1 MDMQAKS
8 IDRQGGRGQE
18 LLLLLLLLSTGVC
31 TLLGDSAGGQVLRLL
46 WCFCNLFQIPLLFFT
61 LGGWSRRRV
70 ETVRQAGW
78 LSAGFVLLYGV
89 QKALIFWAGA
99 LRGDQPAFDL
109 LTEGDTPWLFLVLA
123 CCLPLGVWLERRRW
137 KGVIL
142 ACAGAVGCAVG
153 YCTALNGDFLCL
165 SRLFAFFPFFFLGRW
180 ADEPIVDRLKRHGW
194 GKALSAVLLISALC
208 LCRMAGEQIFQYRGL
223 FLGNRIYGGWQGVLL
238 RAIQYGIALV
248 LGGAVL
254 ALVPRRRLP
263 GLSAVGARWMSA
275 WFWLRPL
282 LVLLTGTALLPA
294 IGAGTGKALLS
305 IAVCCLI
312 VVLAVSRWVAW
323 PVTALLRL
331 PGQLTGARSSPA
343 RLRRND
349 NRLYWRAF
357 FAVFLVLITSFS
369 SYFIAN
375 GYSMVWT
382 PDGQNLYLTIMY
394 YTRNY
399 VVKVAKT
406 LLATGQLVL
415 PQWDFSIGQGSS
427 VLSVFHFNPLFLLAV
442 FTPTRWMEAVY
453 GAVTVLQIPL
463 AGMAFTAYCRSIDKR
478 EPLPVLVGAVVYA
491 FSGFV
496 IFTAAKHIYFITF
509 MVIYLPLILA
519 GCERWLRKRR
529 WGLFVGMIFLAMVGG
544 YYYAFINTLLM
555 AVYLLI
561 REICLYR
568 TRIRK
573 IVTDLLQLVGLYLW
587 GFALSM
593 VAFLPVV
600 LDFLSSSRSDVTS
613 SAYTMLYPAEH
624 YLKMFLCL
632 VGNDPAATK
641 WVRLG
646 FAGVVFSA
654 GVILFLRWRDRKLAP
669 LRAGALVLFA
679 CLCVPLMGKIFNGF
693 GYVTN
698 RWCYGFAFCMA
709 LMVVCLLPRLVE
721 LRVWEQIALAVITGG
736 YITAVCLLEYT
747 RDGIEW
753 GAMGLLALVTV
764 VIILASH
771 WKNKQVGQGL
781 VAVVTVAAVLLNLFQ
796 FYDPSRSNELERYIA
811 AGKVSKSVYAS
822 AECVAGN
829 LDDDGFYRS
838 EVEGNRYNRFCLTGG
853 YGTMSYW
860 SVLNADL
867 VNYYLDF
874 DLNTVRQ
881 SYAVWGLDERASLCA
896 LGSVK
901 YFVDKGI
908 DSDGN
913 ERHLQPYGFQ
923 AVGEE
928 KEMTIYENQYALP
941 AGYTYTSYQTRSDYE
956 QLSPLERQQAIL
968 QGAVVEDADAAV
980 VSGALDREEPE
991 LTAQDISWTVSKTN
1005 GLELDNHTIR
1015 VEKGEG
1021 SLTLKF
1027 SGLADAETYV
1037 YLRGLTLEGEKS
1049 DETVIRVSGN
1059 TVSKKGQVYRQDS
1072 LYYFQRDGLTF
1083 NLGCS
1088 ETGVRSCKITFEAPG
1103 TYTFDDLQIICLP
1116 MADYVKDV
1124 TALGE
1129 TTLENVTEE
1138 NGTLSGTIHLE
1149 ESRLL
1154 TLSIPYRESWTVT
1167 VDGVPAET
1175 LKVNGMYTGVLL
1187 EAGDHSIEAT
1197 YEIPGLRTGGLVSGA
1212 ALVFTGCMLAGGA
1225 VHRLRGPGQ
1234 KGGKR
1239 RKRKQ
1244 IQEVEES

>member
-1 MDMQAKS
+1 MGMQIKS
-8 IDRQGGRGQE
+8 RDRQGGHGQE

-31 TLLGDSAGGQVLRLL
+31 TLLGDGGGGQVLRSL

-78 LSAGFVLLYGV
+78 LSAGLVLLYGV
-89 QKALIFWAGA
+89 QKALLFWAGV
-99 LRGDQPAFDL
+99 LRGEQPAFDL
-109 LTEGDTPWLFLVLA
+109 LAGSDAPWLFLALA

-142 ACAGAVGCAVG
+142 ACAGVVGCVAG
-153 YCTALNGDFLCL
+153 YCAALSGDFLCL
-165 SRLFAFFPFFFLGRW
+165 GRFFVYFPFFFLGRW
-180 ADEPIVDRLKRHGW
+180 TDWNLADQLGERRWVKV
-194 GKALSAVLLISALC
+194 LSAALLIAALC
-208 LCRMAGEQIFQYRGL
+208 LCLVASEQMFQYRGL
-223 FLGNRIYGGWQGVLL
+223 LLGNEAYVNRWDGLL
-238 RAIQYGIALV
+238 RVAQYAVALV
-248 LGGAVL
+248 LGAAVL
-254 ALVPRRRLP
+254 ALIPRRSLP
-263 GLSAVGARWMSA
+263 GLSTVGERWMSA

-282 LVLLTGTALLPA
+282 LVLLTGTVLLPA
-294 IGAGTGKALLS
+294 IENGQVKALQS
-305 IAVCCLI
+305 IVVCCLI
-312 VVLAVSRWVAW
+312 VVLALSRWAAW
-323 PVTALLRL
+323 PVAAVLSL
-331 PGQLTGARSSPA
+331 PGQLTGARSGPV
-343 RLRRND
+343 RLRRKD

-357 FAVFLVLITSFS
+357 FAVFLVLVTSFS

-375 GYSMVWT
+375 GYSMVWM
-382 PDGQNLYLTIMY
+382 PDGQNLYLTTMY
-394 YTRNY
+394 YTRDY
-399 VVKVAKT
+399 VVKVVKT

-427 VLSVFHFNPLFLLAV
+427 VLSVFHFNPLFLLAIC
-442 FTPTRWMEAVY
+442 TPSRWMEAVY

-519 GCERWLRKRR
+519 GCERWLRKRK
-529 WGLFVGMIFLAMVGG
+529 WGLFVGMIFLAMAGG

-555 AVYLLI
+555 AIYLLI
-561 REICLYR
+561 REICFYR
-568 TRIRK
+568 TQIRK

-593 VAFLPVV
+593 VTFLPAV
-600 LDFLSSSRSDVTS
+600 LDFLSCSRSDVAES
-613 SAYTMLYPAEH
+613 SFALIYPAKH
-624 YLKMFLCL
+624 YLRMFLCL
-632 VGNDPAATK
+632 VGSDPNGTY

-654 GVILFLRWRDRKLAP
+654 GVLLFLRWRDRKLAP
-669 LRAGALVLFA
+669 LRAGALVLCA
-679 CLCVPLMGKIFNGF
+679 CLCIPLMGKIFNGF

-709 LMVVCLLPRLVE
+709 LIVVCLLPRLVE
-721 LRVWEQIALAVITGG
+721 LRVWEQITLAVITGG
-736 YITAVCLLEYT
+736 YIAAVCLLE
-747 RDGIEW
+747 RAGDDIEW
-753 GAMGLLALVTV
+753 SAMGLLALVTAV
-764 VIILASH
+764 VILASH

-796 FYDPSRSNELERYIA
+796 FYTPSNSAELERYVA
-811 AGKVSKSVYAS
+811 AGQVRRDVKKS
-822 AECVAGN
+822 AEQVASN
-829 LDDDGFYRS
+829 LEDDGFYRV
-838 EVEGNRYNRFCLTGG
+838 EVEGNRHNWFCLTGG

-874 DLNTVRQ
+874 DLNSVRQ

-901 YFVDKGI
+901 YFVGKDQNQNGA
-908 DSDGN
+908 
-913 ERHLQPYGFQ
+913 EARYQPYGFQ

-928 KEMTIYENQYALP
+928 DGLTIYENQYALP

-956 QLSPLERQQAIL
+956 KLSPLERQQAIL
-968 QGAVVEDADAAV
+968 QGVVVEDEDEAAV
-980 VSGALDREEPE
+980 SGVLNQEEPE
-991 LTAQDISWTVSKTN
+991 LTAQSIPWTVDKTE
-1005 GLELDNHTIR
+1005 GLELDDHTVR
-1015 VEKGEG
+1015 VTEKSG
-1021 SLTLKF
+1021 SITLRF

-1037 YLRGLTLEGEKS
+1037 WMDNLTMDSGADSEAK
-1049 DETVIRVSGN
+1049 IRVSGN
-1059 TVSKKGQVYRQDS
+1059 HATKKSQVYRQNS
-1072 LYYFQRDGLTF
+1072 LYYFQRNGVTY
-1083 NLGCS
+1083 NLGYS
-1088 ETGVRSCKITFEAPG
+1088 ENGVRSCKITFETPG
-1103 TYTFDDLQIICLP
+1103 TYSFDDLQVVCLP
-1116 MADYVKDV
+1116 MADYVEDV

-1129 TTLENVTEE
+1129 TALENVTEE
-1138 NGTLSGTIHLE
+1138 GGTLSGTIHLE
-1149 ESRLL
+1149 EARLL
-1154 TLSIPYRESWTVT
+1154 TLSIPYRDSWTVT

-1187 EAGDHSIEAT
+1187 EAGDHSVEAT
-1197 YEIPGLRTGGLVSGA
+1197 YEIPGLRIGGMVSGA
-1212 ALVFTGCMLAGGA
+1212 ALVFTGCALVGSAI
-1225 VHRLRGPGQ
+1225 RRRRGSGQ

-1239 RKRKQ
+1239 RKRNQ